1 MIETEPNRRIRFRT
15 PMKNSFL
22 LRLVRLVRIRRLP
35 RLLCVI
41 SLPRVAAVPLLAA
54 AAIAAAAEPTPQH
67 AATCVAAL
75 ESEAA
80 SMAQQVR
87 SGQSEIE
94 PELLRRVQQG
104 FAFIGSAYK
113 QGLRGEEAD
122 RLLKEAEQAQQSLP
136 PAELAARQAAC
147 RAEGAQLLAHANII
161 ERAFVERAAQRR
173 VDKLKRPPA
182 ASNG

>member
-1 MIETEPNRRIRFRT
+1 
-15 PMKNSFL
+15 MKYLVS
-22 LRLVRLVRIRRLP
+22 VRLARLSSIP
-35 RLLCVI
+35 G
-41 SLPRVAAVPLLAA
+41 VAAASLLAA
-54 AAIAAAAEPTPQH
+54 MTFAAAAEPTPQH

-80 SMAQQVR
+80 GMAQQVR

-94 PELLRRVQQG
+94 PELVRRVQEG

-122 RLLKEAEQAQQSLP
+122 RMLKAAEQAQQSLP
-136 PAELAARQAAC
+136 PAELAARQAEC

-173 VDKLKRPPA
+173 VDKLKRPP
-182 ASNG
+182 SGSSG